1 MKRML
6 IILSALTVLLAG
18 CASAPAQQG
27 SAIEMRVSDGWI
39 EYTNDGQTW
48 TQLVALDELKGEDGQ
63 DGADGENSPSAAG
76 SSSSDVQVVQGE
88 KGDKGDKGDPGAA
101 GPTGAQGEKGDTGA
115 QGPAGETIVI
125 APQPTNTPSDLQLE
139 SLSIGGQPFV
149 GTSGDYVVLVAC
161 FSPSDSTPAFEWS
174 CSGGEILGNTETVLF
189 VAPAND
195 SFTDKTYDIH
205 CYGNCRRQNRLQ
217 RYRGEGTAG
226 PHRSTNSDA
235 HSCPHTQANCH
246 SDSGSHRCS
255 NHCTDSGTN
264 GCAHTRTC
272 PNRSPGSYRGT
283 CISVVSQFCCVNRHF
298 KASSKAYSKQK
309 AFPNMSAFG
318 FF

>member
-48 TQLVALDELKGEDGQ
+48 TQLVTLDELKGEDGQ
-63 DGADGENSPSAAG
+63 DGVDGENSPSAAG

-101 GPTGAQGEKGDTGA
+101 GPAGAQGEKGDTGA

-139 SLSIGGQPFV
+139 SLNIGGQPFV

-195 SFTDKTYDIH
+195 SFTDKTYTVTV
-205 CYGNCRRQNRLQ
+205 
-217 RYRGEGTAG
+217 TAG
-226 PHRSTNSDA
+226 GKTASKD
-235 HSCPHTQANCH
+235 
-246 SDSGSHRCS
+246 
-255 NHCTDSGTN
+255 
-264 GCAHTRTC
+264 
-272 PNRSPGSYRGT
+272 
-283 CISVVSQFCCVNRHF
+283 IVVKGRPLPTAAPTPAPTAAPTPAPTAAPTAVPTP
-298 KASSKAYSKQK
+298 APTVAPTPVPTEPP
-309 AFPNMSAFG
+309 APTEAPVFPW
-318 FF
+318 

>member
-18 CASAPAQQG
+18 CASAPAQQS

-63 DGADGENSPSAAG
+63 DGADGENSPSAAV

-101 GPTGAQGEKGDTGA
+101 GPAGAQGEKGDTGA

-195 SFTDKTYDIH
+195 SFTDKTYTVTV
-205 CYGNCRRQNRLQ
+205 
-217 RYRGEGTAG
+217 TAG
-226 PHRSTNSDA
+226 GKTASKD
-235 HSCPHTQANCH
+235 
-246 SDSGSHRCS
+246 
-255 NHCTDSGTN
+255 
-264 GCAHTRTC
+264 
-272 PNRSPGSYRGT
+272 
-283 CISVVSQFCCVNRHF
+283 IVVKGQQPPTEVPTPMPTVAPTP
-298 KASSKAYSKQK
+298 KPTATPTPAPTAAPTPKPTA
-309 AFPNMSAFG
+309 APTAVPTPAPTVAPTPVPTEPPAPTEAPVFPW
-318 FF
+318 

>member
-161 FSPSDSTPAFEWS
+161 FSPSDSTPAFEWG

-195 SFTDKTYDIH
+195 SFTDKTYTVTV
-205 CYGNCRRQNRLQ
+205 
-217 RYRGEGTAG
+217 TAG
-226 PHRSTNSDA
+226 GKTASKD
-235 HSCPHTQANCH
+235 
-246 SDSGSHRCS
+246 
-255 NHCTDSGTN
+255 
-264 GCAHTRTC
+264 
-272 PNRSPGSYRGT
+272 
-283 CISVVSQFCCVNRHF
+283 IVVKGRPLPTAAPTPAPTAAPTPAPTAAPTPKPTAAPTAVPTP
-298 KASSKAYSKQK
+298 APTVAPTPVPTEPP
-309 AFPNMSAFG
+309 APTEAPVFPW
-318 FF
+318 

>member
-63 DGADGENSPSAAG
+63 DGVDGENSPSAAG

-101 GPTGAQGEKGDTGA
+101 GPAGAQGEKGDTGA

-195 SFTDKTYDIH
+195 SFTDKTYTVTV
-205 CYGNCRRQNRLQ
+205 
-217 RYRGEGTAG
+217 TAG
-226 PHRSTNSDA
+226 GKTASKDIVVKGRPLPTA
-235 HSCPHTQANCH
+235 APTPAP
-246 SDSGSHRCS
+246 
-255 NHCTDSGTN
+255 TAAPTP
-264 GCAHTRTC
+264 APTAAPTAV
-272 PNRSPGSYRGT
+272 PTPAPT
-283 CISVVSQFCCVNRHF
+283 VAPTPVPTEPPAPTEAPVFPWLLISAVVT
-298 KASSKAYSKQK
+298 
-309 AFPNMSAFG
+309 
-318 FF
+318 

>member
-195 SFTDKTYDIH
+195 SFTDKTYTVTV
-205 CYGNCRRQNRLQ
+205 
-217 RYRGEGTAG
+217 TAG
-226 PHRSTNSDA
+226 GKTASKD
-235 HSCPHTQANCH
+235 
-246 SDSGSHRCS
+246 
-255 NHCTDSGTN
+255 
-264 GCAHTRTC
+264 
-272 PNRSPGSYRGT
+272 
-283 CISVVSQFCCVNRHF
+283 IVVKGQPLPTAAPTPAPTAAPTAAPTPAPTAAPTAVPTP
-298 KASSKAYSKQK
+298 APTVAPTPVPTEPP
-309 AFPNMSAFG
+309 APTEAPVFPW
-318 FF
+318 

>member
-1 MKRML
+1 MKQML
-6 IILSALTVLLAG
+6 IILSALTVLLTG

-88 KGDKGDKGDPGAA
+88 KGDKGDPGAA

-149 GTSGDYVVLVAC
+149 GTGGDYVVLVAC
-161 FSPSDSTPAFEWS
+161 FSPSASTPAFEWS

-195 SFTDKTYDIH
+195 SFTDKTYTVTV
-205 CYGNCRRQNRLQ
+205 
-217 RYRGEGTAG
+217 TAG
-226 PHRSTNSDA
+226 GKTASKD
-235 HSCPHTQANCH
+235 
-246 SDSGSHRCS
+246 
-255 NHCTDSGTN
+255 
-264 GCAHTRTC
+264 
-272 PNRSPGSYRGT
+272 
-283 CISVVSQFCCVNRHF
+283 IVVKGQQPPTEVPTPMPTVAPTP
-298 KASSKAYSKQK
+298 KPTATPTPAPTAAPTPKPTA
-309 AFPNMSAFG
+309 APTAVPTPAPTVAPTPIPTEPPAPTEAPVFPW
-318 FF
+318 

>member
-27 SAIEMRVSDGWI
+27 SAIEMRVSAGWI

-195 SFTDKTYDIH
+195 SFTDKTYTVTV
-205 CYGNCRRQNRLQ
+205 
-217 RYRGEGTAG
+217 TAG
-226 PHRSTNSDA
+226 GKTASKD
-235 HSCPHTQANCH
+235 
-246 SDSGSHRCS
+246 
-255 NHCTDSGTN
+255 
-264 GCAHTRTC
+264 
-272 PNRSPGSYRGT
+272 
-283 CISVVSQFCCVNRHF
+283 IVVKGRPLPTAAPTPAPTAAPTPAPTAAPTAVPTP
-298 KASSKAYSKQK
+298 APTVAPTPEP
-309 AFPNMSAFG
+309 APTEVPAPTEAPVFPW
-318 FF
+318 

>member
-101 GPTGAQGEKGDTGA
+101 GPAGAQGEKGDTGA

-195 SFTDKTYDIH
+195 SFTDKTYTVTV
-205 CYGNCRRQNRLQ
+205 
-217 RYRGEGTAG
+217 TAG
-226 PHRSTNSDA
+226 GKTASKD
-235 HSCPHTQANCH
+235 
-246 SDSGSHRCS
+246 
-255 NHCTDSGTN
+255 
-264 GCAHTRTC
+264 
-272 PNRSPGSYRGT
+272 
-283 CISVVSQFCCVNRHF
+283 IVVKGQQPPTEVPTPMPTVAPTP
-298 KASSKAYSKQK
+298 KPTAAPTPAPTAAPTPKPTA
-309 AFPNMSAFG
+309 APTAVPTPAPTVAPTPVPTEPPAPTEAPVFPW
-318 FF
+318 

>member
-48 TQLVALDELKGEDGQ
+48 TQLVALEELKGTDGQ
-63 DGADGENSPSAAG
+63 DGADGGNSPSAAG

-101 GPTGAQGEKGDTGA
+101 GPAGAQGEKGDTGA

-189 VAPAND
+189 VAPANN
-195 SFTDKTYDIH
+195 SFTDKTYTVTV
-205 CYGNCRRQNRLQ
+205 
-217 RYRGEGTAG
+217 TAG
-226 PHRSTNSDA
+226 GKTASKD
-235 HSCPHTQANCH
+235 
-246 SDSGSHRCS
+246 
-255 NHCTDSGTN
+255 
-264 GCAHTRTC
+264 
-272 PNRSPGSYRGT
+272 
-283 CISVVSQFCCVNRHF
+283 IVVKGRPLPTAAPTPAPTAAPTPAPTAAPTPKPTAAPTAVPTP
-298 KASSKAYSKQK
+298 APTVAPTPEP
-309 AFPNMSAFG
+309 APTEVPAPTEAPVFPW
-318 FF
+318 

>member
-63 DGADGENSPSAAG
+63 DGTDGENSPSAAG

-88 KGDKGDKGDPGAA
+88 KGDKGDPGAA
-101 GPTGAQGEKGDTGA
+101 GPAGAQGEKGDTGV

-195 SFTDKTYDIH
+195 SFTDKTYTVTV
-205 CYGNCRRQNRLQ
+205 
-217 RYRGEGTAG
+217 TAG
-226 PHRSTNSDA
+226 GKTASKD
-235 HSCPHTQANCH
+235 
-246 SDSGSHRCS
+246 
-255 NHCTDSGTN
+255 
-264 GCAHTRTC
+264 
-272 PNRSPGSYRGT
+272 
-283 CISVVSQFCCVNRHF
+283 IVVKGQQPPTEVPTPMPTVAPTP
-298 KASSKAYSKQK
+298 KPTAAPTPAPTAALTPKPTA
-309 AFPNMSAFG
+309 APTAVPTPAPTVAPTPVPTEPPAPTEAPVFPW
-318 FF
+318 

>member
-195 SFTDKTYDIH
+195 SFTDKTYTVTV
-205 CYGNCRRQNRLQ
+205 
-217 RYRGEGTAG
+217 TAG
-226 PHRSTNSDA
+226 GKTASKDIVVKGRPLPTA
-235 HSCPHTQANCH
+235 APTPAP
-246 SDSGSHRCS
+246 
-255 NHCTDSGTN
+255 TAAPTP
-264 GCAHTRTC
+264 APTAAPTAV
-272 PNRSPGSYRGT
+272 PTPAPT
-283 CISVVSQFCCVNRHF
+283 VAPTPEPAPTEVPAPTEASV
-298 KASSKAYSKQK
+298 
-309 AFPNMSAFG
+309 FPW
-318 FF
+318 

>member
-174 CSGGEILGNTETVLF
+174 CSGGEIMGNTETVLF

-195 SFTDKTYDIH
+195 SFTDKTYTVTV
-205 CYGNCRRQNRLQ
+205 
-217 RYRGEGTAG
+217 TAG
-226 PHRSTNSDA
+226 GKTASKD
-235 HSCPHTQANCH
+235 
-246 SDSGSHRCS
+246 
-255 NHCTDSGTN
+255 
-264 GCAHTRTC
+264 
-272 PNRSPGSYRGT
+272 
-283 CISVVSQFCCVNRHF
+283 IVVKGRPLPTAAPTPAPTAAPTPAPTAAPTPKPTAAPTAVPTP
-298 KASSKAYSKQK
+298 APTVAPTPEP
-309 AFPNMSAFG
+309 APTEVPAPTEAPVFPW
-318 FF
+318 

>member
-125 APQPTNTPSDLQLE
+125 APQPTNPPSDLQLE

-195 SFTDKTYDIH
+195 SFTDKTYAVTV
-205 CYGNCRRQNRLQ
+205 
-217 RYRGEGTAG
+217 TAG
-226 PHRSTNSDA
+226 GKTASKD
-235 HSCPHTQANCH
+235 
-246 SDSGSHRCS
+246 
-255 NHCTDSGTN
+255 
-264 GCAHTRTC
+264 
-272 PNRSPGSYRGT
+272 
-283 CISVVSQFCCVNRHF
+283 IVVKGQQPTEVPTPMPTVAPTL
-298 KASSKAYSKQK
+298 KPTATPTPAPT
-309 AFPNMSAFG
+309 AAPTAVPTPAPTVAPTPEPAPTEVPAPTEAPVFPW
-318 FF
+318 

>member
-48 TQLVALDELKGEDGQ
+48 TQLVALEELKGTDGQ
-63 DGADGENSPSAAG
+63 DGVDGENSPSAAG

-101 GPTGAQGEKGDTGA
+101 GPAGAQGEKGDTGA

-125 APQPTNTPSDLQLE
+125 APQPTNTPSDLQLK

-195 SFTDKTYDIH
+195 SFTDKTYTVTV
-205 CYGNCRRQNRLQ
+205 
-217 RYRGEGTAG
+217 TAG
-226 PHRSTNSDA
+226 GKTASKD
-235 HSCPHTQANCH
+235 
-246 SDSGSHRCS
+246 
-255 NHCTDSGTN
+255 
-264 GCAHTRTC
+264 
-272 PNRSPGSYRGT
+272 
-283 CISVVSQFCCVNRHF
+283 IVVKGRPLPTAAPTPAPTAAPTPAPTAAPTAVPTP
-298 KASSKAYSKQK
+298 APMVAPTPVPTEPP
-309 AFPNMSAFG
+309 APTEAPVFPW
-318 FF
+318 

>member
-63 DGADGENSPSAAG
+63 DGVDGENSPSAAG

-195 SFTDKTYDIH
+195 SFTDKTYTVTV
-205 CYGNCRRQNRLQ
+205 
-217 RYRGEGTAG
+217 TAG
-226 PHRSTNSDA
+226 GKTASKD
-235 HSCPHTQANCH
+235 
-246 SDSGSHRCS
+246 
-255 NHCTDSGTN
+255 
-264 GCAHTRTC
+264 
-272 PNRSPGSYRGT
+272 
-283 CISVVSQFCCVNRHF
+283 IVVKGRPLPTAAPTPAPTAAPTPAPTAAPTAVPTP
-298 KASSKAYSKQK
+298 APTVAPTPVPTEPP
-309 AFPNMSAFG
+309 APTEAPVFPW
-318 FF
+318 

>member
-6 IILSALTVLLAG
+6 IIILSALTVFLAG

-195 SFTDKTYDIH
+195 SFTDKTYTVTV
-205 CYGNCRRQNRLQ
+205 
-217 RYRGEGTAG
+217 TAG
-226 PHRSTNSDA
+226 GKTASKD
-235 HSCPHTQANCH
+235 
-246 SDSGSHRCS
+246 
-255 NHCTDSGTN
+255 
-264 GCAHTRTC
+264 
-272 PNRSPGSYRGT
+272 
-283 CISVVSQFCCVNRHF
+283 IVVKGRPLPTAAPTPAPTAAPTPAPTAAPTAVPTP
-298 KASSKAYSKQK
+298 APTVAPTPEP
-309 AFPNMSAFG
+309 APTEVPAPTEAPVFPW
-318 FF
+318 

>member
-1 MKRML
+1 M
-6 IILSALTVLLAG
+6 SALTVLLAG

-195 SFTDKTYDIH
+195 SFTDKTYTVTV
-205 CYGNCRRQNRLQ
+205 
-217 RYRGEGTAG
+217 TAG
-226 PHRSTNSDA
+226 GKTASKD
-235 HSCPHTQANCH
+235 
-246 SDSGSHRCS
+246 
-255 NHCTDSGTN
+255 
-264 GCAHTRTC
+264 
-272 PNRSPGSYRGT
+272 
-283 CISVVSQFCCVNRHF
+283 IVVKGRPLPTAAPTPAPTAAPTPAPTAAPTPKPTAAPTAVPTP
-298 KASSKAYSKQK
+298 APTVAPTPEP
-309 AFPNMSAFG
+309 APTEVPAPTEAPVFPW
-318 FF
+318 

>member
-195 SFTDKTYDIH
+195 SFTDKTYTVTV
-205 CYGNCRRQNRLQ
+205 
-217 RYRGEGTAG
+217 TAG
-226 PHRSTNSDA
+226 GKTASKD
-235 HSCPHTQANCH
+235 
-246 SDSGSHRCS
+246 
-255 NHCTDSGTN
+255 
-264 GCAHTRTC
+264 
-272 PNRSPGSYRGT
+272 
-283 CISVVSQFCCVNRHF
+283 IVVKGRPLPTAAPTPAPTAAPTPAPTAAPTPKPTAAPTAVPTP
-298 KASSKAYSKQK
+298 APTVAPTPEP
-309 AFPNMSAFG
+309 APTEVPAPTEAPVFPW
-318 FF
+318 

>member
-63 DGADGENSPSAAG
+63 DGADGENSPLAAG

-195 SFTDKTYDIH
+195 SFTDKTYTVTV
-205 CYGNCRRQNRLQ
+205 
-217 RYRGEGTAG
+217 TAG
-226 PHRSTNSDA
+226 GKTASKD
-235 HSCPHTQANCH
+235 
-246 SDSGSHRCS
+246 
-255 NHCTDSGTN
+255 
-264 GCAHTRTC
+264 
-272 PNRSPGSYRGT
+272 
-283 CISVVSQFCCVNRHF
+283 IVVKGQQPPTEVPTPMPTVAPTP
-298 KASSKAYSKQK
+298 KPTAAPTPTATPTPKPTA
-309 AFPNMSAFG
+309 APTAVPTPAPTVAPTPEPTEPPVPTEAPVFPW
-318 FF
+318 

>member
-18 CASAPAQQG
+18 CASAAAQQG

-48 TQLVALDELKGEDGQ
+48 TQLVALEELKGTDGQ
-63 DGADGENSPSAAG
+63 DGADGGNSPSAAG

-161 FSPSDSTPAFEWS
+161 FSPSDSTPAFEWG

-195 SFTDKTYDIH
+195 SFTDKTYTVTV
-205 CYGNCRRQNRLQ
+205 
-217 RYRGEGTAG
+217 TAG
-226 PHRSTNSDA
+226 GKIASKDIVVKGQ
-235 HSCPHTQANCH
+235 QAP
-246 SDSGSHRCS
+246 
-255 NHCTDSGTN
+255 TEVPTPMPTV
-264 GCAHTRTC
+264 APTPKPTAT
-272 PNRSPGSYRGT
+272 PTPAPT
-283 CISVVSQFCCVNRHF
+283 AAPTAVPTPAPTVAPTPVPTEPP
-298 KASSKAYSKQK
+298 APTEAPV
-309 AFPNMSAFG
+309 FPW
-318 FF
+318 

>member
-63 DGADGENSPSAAG
+63 DGTDGENSPSAAG

-88 KGDKGDKGDPGAA
+88 KGDKGDPGAV
-101 GPTGAQGEKGDTGA
+101 GPAGAQGEKGDTGA

-195 SFTDKTYDIH
+195 SFTDKTYTVTV
-205 CYGNCRRQNRLQ
+205 
-217 RYRGEGTAG
+217 TAG
-226 PHRSTNSDA
+226 GKTASKD
-235 HSCPHTQANCH
+235 
-246 SDSGSHRCS
+246 
-255 NHCTDSGTN
+255 
-264 GCAHTRTC
+264 
-272 PNRSPGSYRGT
+272 
-283 CISVVSQFCCVNRHF
+283 IVVKGQQPPTEVPTPMPTVAPTP
-298 KASSKAYSKQK
+298 KPTAAPTPAPTAAPTPKPTA
-309 AFPNMSAFG
+309 APTAVPTPAPTVAPTPVPTEPPAPTEAPVFPW
-318 FF
+318 

>member
-48 TQLVALDELKGEDGQ
+48 TQLVALDELRGEDGQ

-161 FSPSDSTPAFEWS
+161 FSPSDSTPAFEWG

-195 SFTDKTYDIH
+195 SFTDKTYTVTV
-205 CYGNCRRQNRLQ
+205 
-217 RYRGEGTAG
+217 TAG
-226 PHRSTNSDA
+226 GKTASKD
-235 HSCPHTQANCH
+235 
-246 SDSGSHRCS
+246 
-255 NHCTDSGTN
+255 
-264 GCAHTRTC
+264 
-272 PNRSPGSYRGT
+272 
-283 CISVVSQFCCVNRHF
+283 IVVKGRPLPTAAPTPAPTAAPTPAPTAAPTPKPTAAPTAVPTP
-298 KASSKAYSKQK
+298 APTVAPTPVPTEPP
-309 AFPNMSAFG
+309 APTEAPVFPW
-318 FF
+318 

>member
-195 SFTDKTYDIH
+195 SFTDKTYTVTV
-205 CYGNCRRQNRLQ
+205 
-217 RYRGEGTAG
+217 TAG
-226 PHRSTNSDA
+226 GKTASKD
-235 HSCPHTQANCH
+235 
-246 SDSGSHRCS
+246 
-255 NHCTDSGTN
+255 
-264 GCAHTRTC
+264 
-272 PNRSPGSYRGT
+272 
-283 CISVVSQFCCVNRHF
+283 IVVKGQQPTEVPTPMPTVAPTL
-298 KASSKAYSKQK
+298 KPTATPTPAPT
-309 AFPNMSAFG
+309 AAPTAVPTPAPTVAPTPEPAPTEVPAPTEAPVFPW
-318 FF
+318 

>member
-48 TQLVALDELKGEDGQ
+48 TQLVALDELKGEDSQ
-63 DGADGENSPSAAG
+63 DGVDGENSPSAAG

-195 SFTDKTYDIH
+195 SFTDKTYTVTV
-205 CYGNCRRQNRLQ
+205 
-217 RYRGEGTAG
+217 TAG
-226 PHRSTNSDA
+226 GKTASKD
-235 HSCPHTQANCH
+235 
-246 SDSGSHRCS
+246 
-255 NHCTDSGTN
+255 
-264 GCAHTRTC
+264 
-272 PNRSPGSYRGT
+272 
-283 CISVVSQFCCVNRHF
+283 IVVKGRPLPTAAPTPAPTAAPTPAPTAAPTAVPTP
-298 KASSKAYSKQK
+298 APTVAPTPVPTEPP
-309 AFPNMSAFG
+309 APTEAPVFPW
-318 FF
+318 

>member
-195 SFTDKTYDIH
+195 SFTDKTYTVTV
-205 CYGNCRRQNRLQ
+205 
-217 RYRGEGTAG
+217 TAG
-226 PHRSTNSDA
+226 GKTASKDIVVKGQ
-235 HSCPHTQANCH
+235 QAP
-246 SDSGSHRCS
+246 
-255 NHCTDSGTN
+255 TEVPTPMPTV
-264 GCAHTRTC
+264 APTPKPTAT
-272 PNRSPGSYRGT
+272 PTPAPT
-283 CISVVSQFCCVNRHF
+283 AAPTAVPTPAPTVAPTPEPAPTEVP
-298 KASSKAYSKQK
+298 APTEAPV
-309 AFPNMSAFG
+309 FPW
-318 FF
+318 

>member
-48 TQLVALDELKGEDGQ
+48 TQLVALDELKGEDSQ
-63 DGADGENSPSAAG
+63 DGVDGENSPSAAG

-195 SFTDKTYDIH
+195 SFTDKTYTVTV
-205 CYGNCRRQNRLQ
+205 
-217 RYRGEGTAG
+217 TAG
-226 PHRSTNSDA
+226 GKTASKD
-235 HSCPHTQANCH
+235 
-246 SDSGSHRCS
+246 
-255 NHCTDSGTN
+255 
-264 GCAHTRTC
+264 
-272 PNRSPGSYRGT
+272 
-283 CISVVSQFCCVNRHF
+283 IVVKGQQPPTEVPTPMPTVAPTP
-298 KASSKAYSKQK
+298 KPTATPTPAPTAAPTPKPTAAPTAVPTPAPTVAPTPVPTEPPAPTEAP
-309 AFPNMSAFG
+309 AFPW
-318 FF
+318 

>member
-189 VAPAND
+189 VAPANN
-195 SFTDKTYDIH
+195 SFTDKTYTVTV
-205 CYGNCRRQNRLQ
+205 
-217 RYRGEGTAG
+217 TAG
-226 PHRSTNSDA
+226 GKTASKD
-235 HSCPHTQANCH
+235 
-246 SDSGSHRCS
+246 
-255 NHCTDSGTN
+255 
-264 GCAHTRTC
+264 
-272 PNRSPGSYRGT
+272 
-283 CISVVSQFCCVNRHF
+283 IVVKGRPLPTAAPTPAPTAAPTPAPTAAPTPKPTAAPTAVPTP
-298 KASSKAYSKQK
+298 APTVAPTPEP
-309 AFPNMSAFG
+309 APTEVPAPTEAPVFPW
-318 FF
+318 

>member
-101 GPTGAQGEKGDTGA
+101 GPTGAQGDKGDPGAAGPTGAQGEKGDTGA

-161 FSPSDSTPAFEWS
+161 FSPSDSTPAFEWG

-195 SFTDKTYDIH
+195 SFTDKTYTVTV
-205 CYGNCRRQNRLQ
+205 
-217 RYRGEGTAG
+217 TAG
-226 PHRSTNSDA
+226 GKTASKD
-235 HSCPHTQANCH
+235 
-246 SDSGSHRCS
+246 
-255 NHCTDSGTN
+255 
-264 GCAHTRTC
+264 
-272 PNRSPGSYRGT
+272 
-283 CISVVSQFCCVNRHF
+283 IVVKGQQPTEVPTPMPTVAPTP
-298 KASSKAYSKQK
+298 KPTATPTPAPTAAPTPKPTA
-309 AFPNMSAFG
+309 APTAAPTAVPTPAPTVAPTPVPTEPPAPTEAPVFPW
-318 FF
+318 

>member
-101 GPTGAQGEKGDTGA
+101 GPAGAQGEKGDTGA

-195 SFTDKTYDIH
+195 SFTDKTYTVTV
-205 CYGNCRRQNRLQ
+205 
-217 RYRGEGTAG
+217 TAG
-226 PHRSTNSDA
+226 GKTASKDIVVKGQ
-235 HSCPHTQANCH
+235 QAPTEVPTPMPTVAPTLKPTATPTPAPTAAPTAVPTPAPTVAPTPVPTEPPVPTEAPVF
-246 SDSGSHRCS
+246 SW
-255 NHCTDSGTN
+255 
-264 GCAHTRTC
+264 
-272 PNRSPGSYRGT
+272 
-283 CISVVSQFCCVNRHF
+283 
-298 KASSKAYSKQK
+298 
-309 AFPNMSAFG
+309 
-318 FF
+318 